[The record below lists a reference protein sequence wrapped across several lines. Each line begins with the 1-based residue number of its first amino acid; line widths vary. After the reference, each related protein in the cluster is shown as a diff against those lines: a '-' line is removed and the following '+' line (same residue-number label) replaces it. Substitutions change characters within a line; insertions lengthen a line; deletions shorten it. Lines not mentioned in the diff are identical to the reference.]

1 MSKRSPKKDC
11 YPSALDVTI
20 SGVVN
25 VGEEYA
31 DTAARELREEIGVP
45 EEEALRTL
53 QQLFVF
59 PYQDSVCHVWGCAF
73 SITWDGPV
81 AFTDAEVEWGRFVA
95 LREVRARLEA
105 DATEFTPV
113 GRHILSLYLTSQQEG
128 RPGQGQ

>member
-1 MSKRSPKKDC
+1 MFDC
-11 YPSALDVTI
+11 DGSAHQPIVTNATLPPSRRPGPA
-20 SGVVN
+20 
-25 VGEEYA
+25 
-31 DTAARELREEIGVP
+31 P
-45 EEEALRTL
+45 
-53 QQLFVF
+53 
-59 PYQDSVCHVWGCAF
+59 QDSVCHVWGCAF